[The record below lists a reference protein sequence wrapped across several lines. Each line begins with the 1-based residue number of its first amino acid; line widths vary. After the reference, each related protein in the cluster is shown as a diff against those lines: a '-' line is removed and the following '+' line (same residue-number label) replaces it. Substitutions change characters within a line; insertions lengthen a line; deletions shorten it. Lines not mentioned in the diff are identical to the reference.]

1 MASCRHSALV
11 DSVDELGLEM
21 ELEPNVDS
29 SNRYVYS
36 LSNAQPMISRMLNS
50 VVVVVAVVVVV
61 VVVEDAKGGRR
72 WTRMTRVGP
81 CLPS

>member
-50 VVVVVAVVVVV
+50 VVVVVVVV